1 MDLKPEVSVVIA
13 ARNEQTY
20 ISSAVLS
27 VLAQKGVDHEVVV
40 IDDNSTDDTFRI
52 VSDLLAEHPNL
63 RVERNPDSGKCSA
76 FNFGVGLARGR
87 FVCIFAGDDLMPEGS
102 LAARWARVKDCPD
115 DKPVV
120 GLCKLISMSE
130 DKRFDGHL
138 VPRAPG
144 RGVLTGISPLMNR
157 LALHKMF
164 PVPESLPNED
174 TWMELA
180 VLYFPEWVIDHCD
193 VIGCKW
199 RVHQGNSINM
209 TVPFDEYNR
218 KISLR
223 MTALRMFR
231 EKFGGELGAENG
243 KALDARI
250 SCEDARLRGSI
261 LGVMLSPVGLVDRL
275 RALSITNAF
284 FYRLRSR
291 LYGLFSGW

>member
-1 MDLKPEVSVVIA
+1 VIA
-13 ARNEQTY
+13 ARNEQIY
-20 ISSAVLS
+20 INSAVLS
-27 VLAQKGVDHEVVV
+27 VLAQNGIDHEVVV
-40 IDDNSTDDTFRI
+40 IDDNSTDDTFQI
-52 VSDLLAEHPNL
+52 VSDLLGMHPNL
-63 RVERNPDSGKCSA
+63 RLERNPNSGKCSA
-76 FNFGVGLARGR
+76 FNFGVGLATGR
-87 FVCIFAGDDLMPEGS
+87 FVCIFAGDDLMPEDS
-102 LAARWARVKDCPD
+102 LAARWARVKDYPD
-115 DKPVV
+115 DRPVV

-130 DKRFDGHL
+130 DNRFDGHV

-180 VLYFPEWVIDHCD
+180 VLYFPDWVIDHCD

-223 MTALRMFR
+223 MTALPMFL
-231 EKFGGELGAENG
+231 EKYGGELGAENG

-250 SCEDARLRGSI
+250 ACEDARLRGSA
-261 LGVMLSPVGLVDRL
+261 LGVLLSPVGLVDRL